1 MLSLI
6 TLFWKGDFFLFAID
20 KSKFQKC
27 VEFVFAF
34 VIVVAVVVISR
45 NTTNPTH
52 LSSAS
57 RSIGR
62 PAGWANSLFLINI
75 PPPAAAANQCQ
86 LFGQV

>member
-34 VIVVAVVVISR
+34 VIVFAVVVISR
-45 NTTNPTH
+45 NTTNPTTCVQPRGR
-52 LSSAS
+52 LVGQPVGPT
-57 RSIGR
+57 RS
-62 PAGWANSLFLINI
+62 L
-75 PPPAAAANQCQ
+75 
-86 LFGQV
+86 